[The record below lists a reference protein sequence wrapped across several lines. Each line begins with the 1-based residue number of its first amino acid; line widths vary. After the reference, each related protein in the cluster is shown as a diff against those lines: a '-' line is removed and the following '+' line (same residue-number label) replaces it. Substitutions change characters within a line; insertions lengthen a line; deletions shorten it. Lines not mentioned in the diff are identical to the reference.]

1 MGRRGSL
8 MRLPGEGLI
17 MFVGHYAA
25 AIAAKAI
32 EPRGPLWAYALAA
45 QLVDVGWGALIITGV
60 ERVSVDPDLPGSALV
75 LEHMPYT
82 HSLPAA
88 AGWSVLGALA
98 ARLALRL
105 PWAAA
110 VMVGAVVFSHWLLD
124 FLVHRPDLALWF
136 GGPKVGL
143 SLWNYPVP
151 EQAVEIGL
159 IAMAGAAWAWS
170 RGRQG
175 LGPVAAPAFIG
186 FLVALQI
193 TAMLMPADGDPVG
206 IGTSAIGAFLA
217 VTLAAV
223 FADRPERSRA

>member
-1 MGRRGSL
+1 
-8 MRLPGEGLI
+8 

-25 AIAAKAI
+25 AIAAKAV
-32 EPRGPLWAYALAA
+32 EPRAPLWAYALAA
-45 QLVDVGWGALIITGV
+45 QLVDVGWGALIITGA
-60 ERVSVDPDLPGSALV
+60 ERFSIDADLPGNALV

-110 VMVGAVVFSHWLLD
+110 MMVGAVVFSHWLLD

-143 SLWNYPVP
+143 GLWDYPVP

-159 IAMAGAAWAWS
+159 IAMAASAWGWS

-175 LGPVAAPAFIG
+175 LGAVAAPVFIG

-193 TAMLMPADGDPVG
+193 IAMLLPAEADPL
-206 IGTSAIGAFLA
+206 GTGVSAIGAFLA
-217 VTLAAV
+217 VTLAAA
-223 FADRPERSRA
+223 FADRRGRSGIG